1 MSASSATTEPPL
13 AAPVPAAP
21 MPVAPIP
28 AAPALEMTADLNVR
42 SLPKIERL
50 LIVRLSSMGDVIHTL
65 PAAYALREAFPHAM
79 IGWLIEERWAELL
92 CASGSPRRGPRS
104 PQRPLVDWVHTVKL
118 TGWRK
123 SLFTFSTLQQIATT
137 WNDVREAHYDVAIDL
152 QGAIRS
158 AVLARWSKAPVAYGA
173 AEPRESPASLLYTR
187 RVIARG
193 AHVIDQNLSLAEVVA
208 QKKLKTPRVELP
220 LDPQVESRT
229 DQHLSQLGFSNFAI
243 LNPGA
248 GWGAKRWPAERY
260 GEVARRLA
268 ENGLRSLINYG
279 PNEEDLVEETVAA
292 SGGAA
297 KATQSS
303 LTELIALTRRARLF
317 IGGDTG
323 PMHLAAALGVP
334 VVAIFGPTD
343 PARNGPYGTRSIVL
357 RSSSSATSHARRP
370 QPDEGLLEIGT
381 DAVVAAALDL
391 LAGTSR

>member
-1 MSASSATTEPPL
+1 MSASYATSESRL
-13 AAPVPAAP
+13 VAP
-21 MPVAPIP
+21 MPDAPQSGN
-28 AAPALEMTADLNVR
+28 PALEMTADLNVR
-42 SLPKIERL
+42 SLPTIERL
-50 LIVRLSSMGDVIHTL
+50 LIVRLSAMGDVIHTL

-92 CASGSPRRGPRS
+92 CAPGSPRRGPRS

-123 SLFTFSTLQQIATT
+123 SLFTFSTLQQIATV

-158 AVLARWSKAPVAYGA
+158 AVLARWSKAPVAYGT

-193 AHVIDQNLSLAEVVA
+193 AHVIDQNLCLAEVVA
-208 QKKLKTPRVELP
+208 QKELKPPRVELP
-220 LDPQVESRT
+220 LDPQVESRISR
-229 DQHLSQLGFSNFAI
+229 HLSQLGFSNFAI

-279 PNEEDLVEETVAA
+279 PGEEDLVEETVAA

-297 KATQSS
+297 RPTQSS

-323 PMHLAAALGVP
+323 PMHLAAALRIP

-370 QPDEGLLEIGT
+370 QPDEGLLQIGT
-381 DAVVAAALDL
+381 EAVVAAALDL
-391 LAGTSR
+391 LARNSR